1 MPARG
6 RPTDAGVPV
15 TEIQRKVHDMVAEI
29 ISVGTELLLG
39 NIVNTNAQY
48 IAKEMARLGIDLYY
62 QSVVGD
68 NEERL
73 SNVLR
78 TALERSDL
86 IITTGGLGPTKDDL
100 TKEVAASYFG
110 KQLIFD
116 KKTYEHVKT
125 RLESYGI
132 RQMTD
137 SQKKQAMVPEGALV
151 VTNPVG
157 LAPGIIMAQGDK
169 AIVMLPGP
177 PKEMKALFEE
187 CSRLYIRR
195 LSDHVFVSI
204 NIKVKGPDELPLRE
218 IGEAPVADRLGDLLD
233 SENPTVATYAK
244 EDGVLIRVTA
254 SGRTREE
261 ALTLMQPVVT
271 KIAEILAGKIAWV
284 KEDA

>member
-1 MPARG
+1 
-6 RPTDAGVPV
+6 
-15 TEIQRKVHDMVAEI
+15 MVAEI

-48 IAKEMARLGIDLYY
+48 IAKEMAKMGIDLYY

-73 SNVLR
+73 SNVLK

-110 KQLIFD
+110 KQLVFD
-116 KKTYEHVKT
+116 KKTYEHVKQ

-132 RQMTD
+132 SQMTK
-137 SQKKQAMVPEGALV
+137 SQEKQAMVPEGALV
-151 VTNPVG
+151 ITNPAG
-157 LAPGIIMAQGDK
+157 LAPSIIMAQGNK
-169 AIVMLPGP
+169 AIIMLPGP
-177 PKEMKALFEE
+177 PKEMKALFAE
-187 CSRLYIRR
+187 CSRLYINR

-204 NIKVKGPDELPLRE
+204 NIKVKGPDEMPLSV
-218 IGEAPVADRLGDLLD
+218 IGEAPIADQLGDILD
-233 SENPTVATYAK
+233 NENPTVATYAK

-254 SGRTREE
+254 SGKTRED
-261 ALTLMQPVVT
+261 ALVLMKPVVT
-271 KIAEILAGKIAWV
+271 KIAEILADKIAWV

>member
-1 MPARG
+1 
-6 RPTDAGVPV
+6 
-15 TEIQRKVHDMVAEI
+15 MVAEI

-73 SNVLR
+73 SNVLK

-116 KKTYEHVKT
+116 EKTYQHVKK

-132 RQMTD
+132 SQMTE

-151 VTNPVG
+151 ITNPEG
-157 LAPGIIMAQGDK
+157 LAPGIIMAQGNK
-169 AIVMLPGP
+169 AVIMLPGP
-177 PKEMKALFEE
+177 PKEMKALFAE
-187 CSRLYIRR
+187 CSRLYIKR
-195 LSDHVFVSI
+195 LSDYVFVSI
-204 NIKVKGPDELPLRE
+204 NIKIKGPDELPLSV
-218 IGEAPVADRLGDLLD
+218 IGEAPIADQLGDILD
-233 SENPTVATYAK
+233 NENPTVATYAK

-254 SGRTREE
+254 SGKTREE
-261 ALTLMQPVVT
+261 ALVLMKPVVT
-271 KIAEILAGKIAWV
+271 KIAEILADKIAWV

>member
-1 MPARG
+1 
-6 RPTDAGVPV
+6 
-15 TEIQRKVHDMVAEI
+15 MVAEI

-48 IAKEMARLGIDLYY
+48 IAKEMAKMGIDLYY

-73 SNVLR
+73 SNVLK

-110 KQLIFD
+110 KQLVFD
-116 KKTYEHVKT
+116 KKTYEHEKQ

-132 RQMTD
+132 SQMTK
-137 SQKKQAMVPEGALV
+137 SQEKQAMVPEGALV
-151 VTNPVG
+151 ITNPAG
-157 LAPGIIMAQGDK
+157 LAPGIIMAQGNK
-169 AIVMLPGP
+169 AIIMLPGP
-177 PKEMKALFEE
+177 PKEMKALFAE
-187 CSRLYIRR
+187 CSRLYINR

-204 NIKVKGPDELPLRE
+204 NIKVKGPDEMPLSV
-218 IGEAPVADRLGDLLD
+218 IGEAPIADQLGDILD
-233 SENPTVATYAK
+233 NENPTVATYAK

-254 SGRTREE
+254 SGKTRED
-261 ALTLMQPVVT
+261 ALVLMKPVVT
-271 KIAEILAGKIAWV
+271 KIAEILADKIAWV

>member
-1 MPARG
+1 
-6 RPTDAGVPV
+6 
-15 TEIQRKVHDMVAEI
+15 MVAEI

-73 SNVLR
+73 SNVLK

-110 KQLIFD
+110 KQ
-116 KKTYEHVKT
+116 
-125 RLESYGI
+125 
-132 RQMTD
+132 MTE

-151 VTNPVG
+151 ITNPEG
-157 LAPGIIMAQGDK
+157 LAPGIIMAQGNK
-169 AIVMLPGP
+169 AVIMLPGP
-177 PKEMKALFEE
+177 PKEMKALFAE
-187 CSRLYIRR
+187 CSRLYIKR

-204 NIKVKGPDELPLRE
+204 NIKIKGPDELPLSV
-218 IGEAPVADRLGDLLD
+218 IGEAPIADQLGDILD
-233 SENPTVATYAK
+233 NENPTVATYAK

-254 SGRTREE
+254 SGKTREE
-261 ALTLMQPVVT
+261 ALVLMKPVVT
-271 KIAEILAGKIAWV
+271 KIAEILADKIAWV

>member
-1 MPARG
+1 
-6 RPTDAGVPV
+6 
-15 TEIQRKVHDMVAEI
+15 MVAEI

-48 IAKEMARLGIDLYY
+48 IAKEMAKMGIDLYY

-73 SNVLR
+73 SNVLK

-110 KQLIFD
+110 KQLVFD
-116 KKTYEHVKT
+116 KKTYEHVKQ

-132 RQMTD
+132 SQMTK
-137 SQKKQAMVPEGALV
+137 SQEKQAMVPEGALV
-151 VTNPVG
+151 ITNPAG

-169 AIVMLPGP
+169 AIIMLPGP
-177 PKEMKALFEE
+177 PKEMKALFAE
-187 CSRLYIRR
+187 CSRLYINR

-204 NIKVKGPDELPLRE
+204 NIKVKGPDEMPLSV
-218 IGEAPVADRLGDLLD
+218 IGEAPIADQLGDILD
-233 SENPTVATYAK
+233 NENPTVATYAK

-254 SGRTREE
+254 SGKTRED
-261 ALTLMQPVVT
+261 ALVLMKPVVT
-271 KIAEILAGKIAWV
+271 KIAEILADKIAWV

>member
-1 MPARG
+1 
-6 RPTDAGVPV
+6 
-15 TEIQRKVHDMVAEI
+15 MVAEI

-73 SNVLR
+73 SNVLK

-86 IITTGGLGPTKDDL
+86 IITTGGLGPTK
-100 TKEVAASYFG
+100 EVAASYFG

-116 KKTYEHVKT
+116 EKTYQHVKK

-132 RQMTD
+132 TQMTE
-137 SQKKQAMVPEGALV
+137 SQKKQAMVPEGSLV
-151 VTNPVG
+151 ITNPAG
-157 LAPGIIMAQGDK
+157 LAPGIIMAQGNK
-169 AIVMLPGP
+169 AVIMLPGP
-177 PKEMKALFEE
+177 PKEMKALFAE

-204 NIKVKGPDELPLRE
+204 NIKVKGPDEMPLSV
-218 IGEAPVADRLGDLLD
+218 IGEAPIADQLGDILD

-254 SGRTREE
+254 SGKTRED
-261 ALTLMQPVVT
+261 ALLLMKPVVT
-271 KIAEILAGKIAWV
+271 KIAEILADKIAWV